1 MLKSAVPTSTARYL
15 RVLHIGKYFPP
26 FSGGVENYMR
36 DAMVALAK
44 RGIDSIALVHRH
56 SFSLRSREELVTA
69 SGHQLNVT
77 RTGMWAR
84 LLYTPISP
92 TFPWHIRRLIKS
104 ARPDILHL
112 HLPNPSVFWTL
123 ALPSARRI
131 PWVVHW
137 HADVITEAQGLWMKL
152 FYLIYRPF
160 ESAVLKHAHS
170 IVATSSPYRDSSFPL
185 RKWLFKCQV
194 VPLGV
199 DVARF
204 GKITCEDAHPAGSES
219 VGGASVLQ
227 ILAIGRLTYYKGFRY
242 MIEAAAKVTGVH
254 ISLVGEGDQA
264 EELKSLV
271 NSLELQDRIHLEGH
285 LSNDLLARKMAECE
299 CLCLPSI
306 ERTEAF
312 GMVLLEA
319 MYFGKATVIS
329 DVTGS
334 GMGWIVDDGI
344 TGIKV
349 RPANPDA
356 LAEAFKRLMADR
368 EELHDMGRRGK
379 EKFDQQFEI
388 NHAVEGL
395 IEIYQDILGTSHNNQ
410 NKQATDAN

>member
-1 MLKSAVPTSTARYL
+1 
-15 RVLHIGKYFPP
+15 
-26 FSGGVENYMR
+26 MR

-44 RGIDSIALVHRH
+44 RKITSIALVHQH
-56 SFSLRSREELVTA
+56 LLSLRTRHETFTA
-69 SGHQLNVT
+69 SGHRFDVT
-77 RTGMWAR
+77 RVGMWAR
-84 LLYTPISP
+84 ILYTPISP
-92 TFPWHIRRLIKS
+92 AFPWHLRRLIKT
-104 ARPDILHL
+104 AKPDLLHL
-112 HLPNPSVFWTL
+112 HLPNPSAFWALT
-123 ALPSARRI
+123 LPSAPRI

-137 HADVITEAQGLWMKL
+137 HADVITEAQGMWMKL

-160 ESAVLKHAHS
+160 ESAVLKHAQS

-271 NSLELQDRIHLEGH
+271 NSLEVQDRVKFEGH
-285 LSNDLLARKMAECE
+285 LSNDLLARKIAECE

-388 NHAVEGL
+388 NHAVESL
-395 IEIYQDILGTSHNNQ
+395 VDIYQNVLGTSHNNQ
-410 NKQATDAN
+410 NRQATDAN